1 MKGVILA
8 AGLGTRLLPITENK
22 PKHMIPIGGKPL
34 ILHLLAALKSNGVN
48 ELILVVRRGE
58 NSTKSLLEDGE
69 KFGLKIEYSTQEA
82 PVGTANAVESAKE
95 FVGEEDFLVVY
106 GDLLLKEGLIRRL
119 LKSFEEHGEMVLAAI
134 PVKDVSQY
142 GLIKSKDGK
151 LAGVE
156 EKPEKVKGGGENL
169 ANAGLYVFKGREIFN
184 AIKRTKKSRR
194 GEYELTD
201 SIKLLLS
208 CGEQMRVVKGSPEEW
223 LDIGRPW
230 DLLEAN
236 KRVLSGIETKV
247 LGEVSGGA
255 SLIGKVFISKGAEVK
270 PGAVIEGPAFVGEGA
285 KLGPN
290 CVIRPYTSLGKNV
303 KVGNG
308 CEVKNSIVMDN
319 TKISHLSYVGDSV
332 IGENCNLGA
341 GTKVANLRLDE
352 GQIKMMVKRKL
363 VPTGRRKLGAIIG
376 DYVKTGVN
384 VSIMPGVKIGSSSMI
399 GPSVVV
405 YRDVPKGTVVLLRQK
420 LDIKKVT
427 PASLR

>member
-1 MKGVILA
+1 
-8 AGLGTRLLPITENK
+8 
-22 PKHMIPIGGKPL
+22 MIPIGGKPL
-34 ILHLLAALKSNGVN
+34 ILHLLTALKSNGVN

-58 NSTKSLLEDGE
+58 DSTKSLLGDGGE
-69 KFGLKIEYSTQEA
+69 FGLKIEYSTQEA
-82 PVGTANAVESAKE
+82 PMGTANAVESAKE
-95 FVGEEDFLVVY
+95 LVGEEDFLVVY
-106 GDLLLKEGLIRRL
+106 GDLLLKEGFIHRL
-119 LKSFEEHGEMVLAAI
+119 LKSFEEYGEMVLAAI

-142 GLIKSKDGK
+142 GLVKSRNGK
-151 LAGVE
+151 LVGVE
-156 EKPEKVKGGGENL
+156 EKPERVKGGGENL
-169 ANAGLYVFKGREIFN
+169 ANAGLYVFKGKEIFN
-184 AIKRTKKSRR
+184 AIKRTKKSCR

-208 CGEQMRVVKGSPEEW
+208 RGEQIRVVKGSLDEW

-236 KRVLSGIETKV
+236 KRVLSEIETEV
-247 LGEVSGGA
+247 SGEVSGSA
-255 SLIGKVFISKGAEVK
+255 SLIGKVLISKGAEIK

-285 KLGPN
+285 KVGPN

-308 CEVKNSIVMDN
+308 CEVKNSLVMDN

-352 GQIKMMVKRKL
+352 GQIKMMVKRRL

-399 GPSVVV
+399 GPNVVV

-427 PASLR
+427 PAS